1 MIECNRGHRP
11 HEAAVTFADSSTQR
25 GHRRIFRRVA
35 FAGVAAFAAG
45 AGVSAAASAAPI
57 STTNFTIDFDLVKVT
72 ARAGPAGS
80 TILSATALGN
90 GPFAT
95 VNGLG
100 PVDFDSFDSQGNET
114 NLDGITTGQI
124 VANFLSPRYFG
135 SDAAPNGSI
144 ILNLTQFQ
152 FASDGTVEPGPG
164 VDIGGFQISLTQP
177 TIDNIV
183 AADGG
188 NAFSSVSFSSD
199 KKNVTFSGGDI
210 PDILYPAPG
219 GAGDFLWS
227 AITAAAQPP
236 ASLDVYFTTP
246 TIPPDPNG
254 EFADVRLI
262 GAALAVPEPPSILVL
277 LAGLLGV
284 RFALRCRG
292 DAVGTGKGGK
302 GVTVG

>member
-1 MIECNRGHRP
+1 MIERNRERRP
-11 HEAAVTFADSSTQR
+11 PKAGVTLADSSRQP
-25 GHRRIFRRVA
+25 GHKRVLRRVA
-35 FAGVAAFAAG
+35 FATVAAFAAG
-45 AGVSAAASAAPI
+45 AGEPAAASAAPI
-57 STTNFTIDFDLVKVT
+57 EDANYTFDFDLVKVT

-144 ILNLTQFQ
+144 IQNLTQFQ

-164 VDIGGFQISLTQP
+164 VDIGGFQISLAQP
-177 TIDNIV
+177 TIDNIA

-188 NAFSSVSFSSD
+188 NAFNSVSFSSD
-199 KKNVTFSGGDI
+199 KKSVTFSGGDI
-210 PDILYPAPG
+210 ADILYPVPG
-219 GAGDFLWS
+219 ETGEFLWS
-227 AITAAAQPP
+227 AITAAPQPP
-236 ASLDVYFTTP
+236 SSLDVYFTTP

-262 GAALAVPEPPSILVL
+262 GVAIAAVPEPPGVFSL
-277 LAGLLGV
+277 LAGLSGL
-284 RFALRCRG
+284 ALTLALSRRRP
-292 DAVGTGKGGK
+292 DLRA
-302 GVTVG
+302 